1 MIAQQCQFLFQN
13 VIAVLIAIGK
23 ISVFLQVMARNRP
36 FDKIKTD
43 SSFDKW
49 GLSDALYT
57 IGYRFWS
64 ATISTHSYYRYV
76 SRCDMLELLDERGN
90 RRILQRGEVHSQLTA
105 GPCILEA
112 GEVTLEREAHGMAS

>member
-23 ISVFLQVMARNRP
+23 ISVFLQVTARNRQ
-36 FDKIKTD
+36 FDRIKTD
-43 SSFDKW
+43 SSFDRW
-49 GLSDALYT
+49 VYQMPYT
-57 IGYRFWS
+57 IGYRLWS
-64 ATISTHSYYRYV
+64 ATISNHSYYRYV

-90 RRILQRGEVHSQLTA
+90 RRILQRGEVHLQLTA

-112 GEVTLEREAHGMAS
+112 DEVTLEREAHGMAS